1 MFIVDEIKVRWLGP
15 KYEVVWFEKGLY
27 GQTTAFF
34 YKYEHAVEYCKFKN
48 SIL

>member
-15 KYEVVWFEKGLY
+15 QYEVVFVENGLY

-34 YKYEHAVEYCKFKN
+34 YKYEHAVEFCKYKN